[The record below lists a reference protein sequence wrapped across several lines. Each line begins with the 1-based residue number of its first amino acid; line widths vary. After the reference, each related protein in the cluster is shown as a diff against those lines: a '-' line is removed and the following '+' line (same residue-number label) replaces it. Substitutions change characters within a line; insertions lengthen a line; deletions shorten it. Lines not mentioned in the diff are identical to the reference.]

1 MGKCEI
7 RNSLNKIVAHLLYRD
22 KSLSFY
28 GLFFYVDWNGVISA
42 GAAAALGEKVLT
54 YIV

>member
-1 MGKCEI
+1 MSCT
-7 RNSLNKIVAHLLYRD
+7 
-22 KSLSFY
+22 FY

-42 GAAAALGEKVLT
+42 GTAAALGEKVLT